1 MRPLKVAICDAGG
14 VSDTEPVISELVAAL
29 HATAQRFNEWA
40 LQLTRSE
47 RWSSGTSTLNVVH
60 WTTDGHAAI
69 SGYVEGERD
78 EVGTFTWML
87 DLIREGDAWRVGRS
101 LTVNTN
107 SSREQEVVAELRGM
121 RFDSTRQ
128 LAADLVPLAD
138 ELLELPAPE

>member
-1 MRPLKVAICDAGG
+1 VTKRG
-14 VSDTEPVISELVAAL
+14 AA
-29 HATAQRFNEWA
+29 FEWA
-40 LQLTRSE
+40 RCRKYPPTAVR
-47 RWSSGTSTLNVVH
+47 
-60 WTTDGHAAI
+60 
-69 SGYVEGERD
+69 YVEGERD

-128 LAADLVPLAD
+128 LAAELVPLVD